1 MTLLEISMSYDASA
15 AAIRRRIVEL
25 RALELAQTDP
35 EAARR
40 LRSRIDDLLP
50 IWRDMRQMRSVT
62 AHYYDRRDRT

>member
-35 EAARR
+35 EAAHR
-40 LRSRIDDLLP
+40 LRRRIDDLLP

>member
-40 LRSRIDDLLP
+40 LRRRIDDLLP

>member
-40 LRSRIDDLLP
+40 LRRRHRRPASDLAGHAPDALRHRP
-50 IWRDMRQMRSVT
+50 LL
-62 AHYYDRRDRT
+62 